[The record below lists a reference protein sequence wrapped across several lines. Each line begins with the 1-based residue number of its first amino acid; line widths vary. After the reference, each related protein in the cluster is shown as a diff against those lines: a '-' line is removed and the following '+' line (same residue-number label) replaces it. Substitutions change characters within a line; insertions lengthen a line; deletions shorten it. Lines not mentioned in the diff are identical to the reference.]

1 MKTMKKIVTA
11 VLLFGIDG
19 LMMFL
24 FQKFPSFFFPAYR
37 TFSKKWIAFLSSLS
51 GGLKI
56 AVWDIGALVL
66 AVLAIVSLIYVLVK
80 RKSFFKWFQNVVLL
94 VSLLAF
100 VAVQGWM
107 LNHYA
112 PKLSEDLNL
121 EVKEYSVDEL
131 YACSEYYML
140 KAAEY
145 ADKIERKDGVA
156 LYQDFYEMAEIAG
169 ASYEELAG
177 TYPVF
182 EGTAV
187 PVKKLSVIGEYL
199 MYNGIVG
206 MFMPITGEAGVP
218 GSVPVVPLGFTMCH
232 EAGHRLGLAGEEE
245 ANFAAF
251 LACIYNKDV
260 RFLYSGYYNA
270 FSYCFSALYR
280 ADSERAKSLLESHQ
294 DDPGVKLL
302 LKDRQDTSEYYRKYD
317 SPLQEVSDQIND
329 TYLKTFS
336 QKEGIRSY
344 GMVVDYMIAWHLKNL
359 D

>member
-1 MKTMKKIVTA
+1 MDLTEKTASSELIYDGKVVHLYRDT
-11 VLLFGIDG
+11 VLLPDG
-19 LMMFL
+19 
-24 FQKFPSFFFPAYR
+24 K
-37 TFSKKWIAFLSSLS
+37 
-51 GGLKI
+51 
-56 AVWDIGALVL
+56 
-66 AVLAIVSLIYVLVK
+66 
-80 RKSFFKWFQNVVLL
+80 
-94 VSLLAF
+94 
-100 VAVQGWM
+100 
-107 LNHYA
+107 
-112 PKLSEDLNL
+112 
-121 EVKEYSVDEL
+121 YSVREYVKHVGAVCVIALTDQNEIL
-131 YACSEYYML
+131 LERQYRYAVGKTLTEIPAGKRDSEEEDWD

-156 LYQDFYEMAEIAG
+156 LYQDFYEMAKIAG